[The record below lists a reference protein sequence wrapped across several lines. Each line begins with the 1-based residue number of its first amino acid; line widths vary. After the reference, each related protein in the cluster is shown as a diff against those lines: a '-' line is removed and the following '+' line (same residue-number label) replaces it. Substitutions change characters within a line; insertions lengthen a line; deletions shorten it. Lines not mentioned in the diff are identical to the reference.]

1 MRVNAVAPG
10 TFLDAYLAQPGGP
23 AKAQRRV
30 EGVRLNR
37 VVHPRE
43 VGLVTVFLASGAAS
57 YITGPARSTAAV
69 RCFRKGTGDGTS
81 CADHGGR

>member
-10 TFLDAYLAQPGGP
+10 TFPDAYLAQPGGP

-57 YITGPARSTAAV
+57 YITGQTIVIDGGRTLL
-69 RCFRKGTGDGTS
+69 KKGDGRW
-81 CADHGGR
+81 HQLR